1 MKVYKYI
8 FTLFLA
14 NVLFAINTNGQ
25 SQTYF
30 SISGIVRDSTDNNFL
45 PNATININYGQK
57 LMLSDAQGKF
67 KFTIKGGELIL
78 VVKYVN
84 YLPFRLRVDVKEDL
98 DVNVFLSEISSNLE
112 QVTVSTKSADNN
124 VKRPLM
130 GVSTMNIKELKRIP
144 TVLGEIDVLR
154 GLQMLP
160 GVTSVG
166 EASNGVNVR
175 GGTTDQNLMLL
186 DDAPIFNP
194 THMFGLFSAF
204 PSDAISSFDLY
215 KGNVPS
221 KFGGRTAAVLDVSLA
236 NPTLTKA
243 KATFAIGLV
252 SNKALFDIPIIK
264 DKLGIM
270 IAGRLAINDFLLPIV
285 SSKLDDIK
293 AKFADAT
300 AKIFYKINSKNTL
313 SFTAYKSY
321 DFIQTNILG
330 GINNINSTTT
340 QYDYG
345 TLNFSA
351 KWLKVINERANIQTI
366 VVSSKYAPQTILPE
380 LNTNNKVK
388 IYQDINYKQVRTN
401 LNYSRGIHN
410 IEAGLDGTY
419 YIINP
424 GELKPGASNAVAAIV
439 TPKENGAELGLF
451 LEDEIK
457 ISNKI
462 TISAGI
468 RYSKYASIG
477 PNSYKVYANGEEKT
491 NGSVVDSVS
500 FAKGDIAKSY
510 GGIEPRFGLNY
521 AINEESSIKI
531 GYNTMRQYL
540 QVISNTTTPIP
551 TSRWKSSD
559 FNIKPQKSQLY
570 SVGYFRNLND
580 NIFEISTEAYYKT
593 TDNILDYKPGA
604 SFLLQKD
611 IETELLQGINKSYG
625 LELMFSKKKGELTGW
640 ANYTYARSL
649 NKVKEGNG
657 NTQQIN
663 YGNWYATNYDRPH
676 TFNAAIVIAQT
687 KIHDFS
693 FNFTYST
700 GRPFTV
706 PKAFIQSNGVLY
718 PFYTERNN
726 SRIPDYH
733 RLDFSWNIYNPKNL
747 NKKYKGNWN
756 FTVYNLYGRANA
768 YSVFIKSTDRVSN
781 PYKLTVFGAPIPS
794 LSYNFKFE

>member
-1 MKVYKYI
+1 MKLFKN
-8 FTLFLA
+8 TLFISFLLLA
-14 NVLFAINTNGQ
+14 FADNIFAQ
-25 SQTYF
+25 ATYF
-30 SISGIVRDSTDNNFL
+30 NITGIVRDSTDNSFM

-57 LMLSDAQGKF
+57 LMLADANGKF

-84 YLPFRLRVDVKEDL
+84 YLPYRLRVEVKEDL
-98 DVNVFLSEISSNLE
+98 DINVFLKEFSSNLD

-130 GVSTMNIKELKRIP
+130 GVSTLNIKDLKRIP
-144 TVLGEIDVLR
+144 TVLGEIDVFR

-204 PSDAISSFDLY
+204 PSDALSGFDLY

-221 KFGGRTAAVLDVSLA
+221 KYGGRAAAVLDVSLA
-236 NPTLTKA
+236 NPSLTKT
-243 KATFAIGLV
+243 KAQFAIGLV
-252 SNKALFDIPIIK
+252 SNKALIDMPIIK

-270 IAGRLAINDFLLPIV
+270 IAGRLAINDFLLPII
-285 SSKLDDIK
+285 SDRLDGIK
-293 AKFADAT
+293 AKFADGT
-300 AKIFYKINSKNTL
+300 AKLFYKINNKNTL
-313 SFTAYKSY
+313 SLTAYTSY

-330 GINNINSTTT
+330 SINDINSTAT
-340 QYDYG
+340 QYDYRSNN
-345 TLNFSA
+345 LSA
-351 KWLKVINERANIQTI
+351 KWLKVVNDRINIQTI
-366 VVSSKYAPQTILPE
+366 LVSSKYAPQTLLPE
-380 LNTNNKVK
+380 LNTKNKVK
-388 IYQDINYKQVRTN
+388 IYQDIDFKQFRTN
-401 LNYSRGIHN
+401 INYTKNSHN
-410 IEAGLDGTY
+410 IETGFDATY

-424 GELKPGASNAVAAIV
+424 GELKPGTSTAVTALK
-439 TPKENGAELGLF
+439 TPNEKGVELGLF
-451 LEDEIK
+451 LEDEFK
-457 ISNKI
+457 IGNKL
-462 TISAGI
+462 TISAGA
-468 RYSKYASIG
+468 RYSTYASIG
-477 PNSYKVYANGEEKT
+477 PNTYRIYAAGEEKT
-491 NGSVVDSVS
+491 LRSVVDSVS
-500 FAKGDIAKSY
+500 FADGKIAKSY
-510 GGIEPRFGLNY
+510 GGLEPRLGLNY
-521 AINEESSIKI
+521 AINEESSIKL

-551 TSRWKSSD
+551 TSRWKASD
-559 FNIKPQKSQLY
+559 YNIKPQKSQLY
-570 SVGYFRNLND
+570 SAGYFRNFND
-580 NIFEISTEAYYKT
+580 NVFEISSELYYKT
-593 TDNILDYKPGA
+593 TDNIIDYKPGA
-604 SFLLQKD
+604 SFLLQKN

-625 LELMFSKKKGELTGW
+625 VELMFSKKKGELTGW

-649 NKVKEGNG
+649 NKVKEGLG
-657 NTQQIN
+657 NTEQIN

-747 NKKYKGNWN
+747 KKKYKGNWN
-756 FTVYNLYGRANA
+756 FTVYNLYGRKNA
-768 YSVFIKSTDRVSN
+768 YSVFIRSTDKVSN
-781 PYKLTVFGAPIPS
+781 PFKLTVFGAPIPS